1 MLPQTRAQSCST
13 DKSAIDLKNWACAH
27 FSSLSGLK
35 PSPSWLDSLSDS
47 LRSSKCLGVTV
58 AIMAGRRPHGDRGSP
73 SPSWPDTL
81 RRRVPGVTV
90 AIMASRR
97 PHGAQGVTVAI
108 MARYVFR
115 RHHGRL
121 PSVVE
126 PRRDTVA
133 IMAG

>member
-1 MLPQTRAQSCST
+1 
-13 DKSAIDLKNWACAH
+13 
-27 FSSLSGLK
+27 
-35 PSPSWLDSLSDS
+35 
-47 LRSSKCLGVTV
+47 
-58 AIMAGRRPHGDRGSP
+58 MAPRGSP

-90 AIMASRR
+90 AIKAGRR
-97 PHGAQGVTVAI
+97 PHGAHGVTVAI
-108 MARYVFR
+108 MAGYVFR

-126 PRRDTVA
+126 PRRGIVA